1 MKIRVDD
8 LLGPEIAGLL
18 EDHIRDMRA
27 ISPPESKHA
36 LDLSGLRKPE
46 ITFWTIWEEGTLA
59 GCGAL
64 KQLDLLHGEVKSM
77 RTVSSFRGKGVASQV
92 LNQIIAEARRR
103 GYRGLSLETGSMEF
117 FEPARRLYGKFGFSP
132 CGPFGAYQ
140 ADPNSCF
147 FTLSL

>member
-1 MKIRVDD
+1 MTCSAPRSPAC
-8 LLGPEIAGLL
+8 LRSTSGTCGQFL
-18 EDHIRDMRA
+18 
-27 ISPPESKHA
+27 PPESKHA
-36 LDLSGLRKPE
+36 LDLAGLRKPE

-64 KQLDLLHGEVKSM
+64 KQLDPHHGEVKSM

-92 LNQIIAEARRR
+92 LSQIIAEARRR
-103 GYRGLSLETGSMEF
+103 GYRRLSLETGSMEF
-117 FEPARRLYGKFGFSP
+117 FAPARRLYERFGFSP
-132 CGPFGAYQ
+132 CGHFGAYQ